1 MNETS
6 MVQRIEAVVAFADV
20 AHSTSLYERLGDAKA
35 REAIARCIQIM
46 SEATREFDGVVIKTI
61 GDEVMS
67 TFRMADQAAAALTR
81 MQERITD
88 ALTVEGHP
96 LAIRAGFHFGPMIL
110 ENGDVFGDA
119 VNTAA
124 RVAGQAK
131 AGQIMTTG
139 HTVDLLSPTWK
150 ETARQIDHSTVRGK
164 RDPIA
169 LFDLVRRREDA
180 TRMMPL
186 AMVTHLL
193 NQKRLVLRLGATEAV
208 VSSEGNAM
216 LGRGDRNDLIV
227 LDELVSR
234 AHARVEYR
242 RGRFVL
248 VDQSVNGTCVV
259 QRDGRRAWVRRDEYV
274 LEEGGIIGLGREVQV
289 GDALAITFELTG

>member
-1 MNETS
+1 MA
-6 MVQRIEAVVAFADV
+6 QQIEAVVAFADV
-20 AHSTSLYERLGDAKA
+20 AQSTSLYERLGDAKA
-35 REAIARCIQIM
+35 REAIARCIEIM
-46 SEATREFDGVVIKTI
+46 KAATAEFGGFVIKTI

-67 TFRMADQAAAALTR
+67 TFRTADDAAGALTR
-81 MQERITD
+81 MQENITD
-88 ALTVEGHP
+88 SLTFDGHP

-110 ENGDVFGDA
+110 DNGDVFGDA

-139 HTVDLLSPTWK
+139 HTVERLSPEWK
-150 ETARQIDHSTVRGK
+150 DTARQIDHSTVRGK

-169 LFDLVRRREDA
+169 LYDLVRKREDA
-180 TRMMPL
+180 TRMIPL
-186 AMVTHLL
+186 AHFARAIS
-193 NQKRLVLRLGATEAV
+193 QKRLVLRLGVKEAV
-208 VSSEGNAM
+208 VTSEGNAT
-216 LGRGDRNDLIV
+216 LGRGDRNDLVV

-234 AHARVEYR
+234 MHAKVEYR

-259 QRDGRRAWVRRDEYV
+259 QRDGRKTWVRRDEFV
-274 LEEGGIIGLGREVQV
+274 LDEGGVIGLGREVDE
-289 GDALAITFELTG
+289 GDALAISFDFTS

>member
-1 MNETS
+1 MNETI
-6 MVQRIEAVVAFADV
+6 MAQQIEAVVAFADV
-20 AHSTSLYERLGDAKA
+20 SHSTSLYERLGDAKA
-35 REAIARCIQIM
+35 REAIARCIEIM
-46 SEATREFDGVVIKTI
+46 TEATLEFEGVVIKTI

-67 TFRMADQAAAALTR
+67 TFRTADQAAAALTR
-81 MQERITD
+81 MQEKITD
-88 ALTVEGHP
+88 ALTVDGYP

-139 HTVDLLSPTWK
+139 HTVDQLSPAWK

-164 RDPIA
+164 RDPIT
-169 LFDLVRRREDA
+169 LFDLVRKREDA
-180 TRMMPL
+180 TRMVPL
-186 AMVTHLL
+186 AVFSQLL
-193 NQKRLVLRLGATEAV
+193 SQKRLTLRFGPDEAV

-216 LGRGDRNDLIV
+216 LGRGDRNDLVV

-259 QRDGRRAWVRRDEYV
+259 QRDGRRVWVRRDEYV
-274 LEEGGIIGLGREVQV
+274 LEDAGIIGLGREVDE
-289 GDALAITFELTG
+289 GDALAISFELTS